1 MKYFVLDDAMI
12 RLTNAAIQNHYGSQI
27 PLLVDDVIKLNE
39 KEKHLTYSNTFGC
52 C

>member
-1 MKYFVLDDAMI
+1 MNFFILDDAMI

-27 PLLVDDVIKLNE
+27 PLIVDDVIKLND
-39 KEKHLTYSNTFGC
+39 KEKHPTYNNTFGC